1 MPATPEEFAQLS
13 EAFIYNDKD
22 KDGSIQ
28 FDEFV
33 SMLAD
38 LEAEIGP
45 DEARIGFCAID
56 TNRDGVIE
64 LDEFVSWWT
73 ER

>member
-13 EAFIYNDKD
+13 EAFNYNDKD

-45 DEARIGFCAID
+45 DEARIGFRAID

>member
-1 MPATPEEFAQLS
+1 MPVNPEEFAQLS
-13 EAFIYNDKD
+13 ETFNYNDKD
-22 KDGSIQ
+22 KDGSIE

-33 SMLAD
+33 TMLRDLDAD
-38 LEAEIGP
+38 VGD
-45 DEARIGFCAID
+45 DEAKIGFRAID

-64 LDEFVSWWT
+64 LDEFVAWWS